1 MHPSSLIILVFW
13 TISILFMIASLE
25 ISVRAENSPWS
36 GWIKTSQMVTI
47 FAQGHTAV
55 TSIHLGRLAISSLH
69 DPVLAPKT
77 WAELFWTADHN
88 WQGPVGIAQTA
99 WGILRLRRK
108 ISFTF
113 LLFAATSLVAFFAPT
128 ALDRAYSRDLDKRQ
142 YSLPTQV
149 RVMSRGT
156 MDVAIV
162 GPQLAVGLSSWVSGE
177 SAHVMFM
184 NQLSYESSTSYAQF
198 ITASIDH
205 QHAETAR
212 LLGILENG
220 YCYELTADP
229 IGQGSLN
236 PPEPP
241 SSNNDMS
248 AWCTK
253 HGLNAQYEKHE
264 INLEDST
271 ALSVAWCTGFNA
283 TLTKDWMN
291 HPDGYTTTVVAWVNA
306 TRGLN
311 STQSYINCTST
322 TQVGNATIEQQS
334 PTSPRSKS
342 KDFQFSSLL
351 HENVTLDQTPFLPP
365 LYAAF
370 VGLTQQFAPST
381 DTTVSGIRS
390 ASLMRMLGYGENVI
404 GTSDRDT
411 AYMAPLLDQVASH
424 LEDGRMHM
432 AVAIQNV
439 GARTFV
445 PIRILQSDL
454 AAIPGAFTRSLPW
467 AIVTYVLLVVWLALL
482 IYGTMR
488 MYGPTFG
495 NSLDSYAAARL
506 LADMP
511 HLVEGYCAGAPSGN
525 PKLRTTFERVGDEN
539 PSEDV
544 GHITSGGK
552 GQLEKDRGYGA
563 RKIRG

>member
-1 MHPSSLIILVFW
+1 
-13 TISILFMIASLE
+13 MIASLE
-25 ISVRAENSPWS
+25 KSVRAEDFPWS
-36 GWIKTSQMVTI
+36 RWIKTSQMVTI

-69 DPVLAPKT
+69 DCALAPKT

-88 WQGPVGIAQTA
+88 WQGPVGIAKTA

-113 LLFAATSLVAFFAPT
+113 LLFATTSLVAFFTPT

-142 YSLPTQV
+142 YSLPAEV

-156 MDVAIV
+156 MNATIV
-162 GPQLAVGLSSWVSGE
+162 GPQLAVGLGSWVSGE
-177 SAHVMFM
+177 LATTTFM
-184 NQLSYESSTSYAQF
+184 NQLSYRDSELYSRF
-198 ITASIDH
+198 VTASIGQ
-205 QHAETAR
+205 QHGDTAR
-212 LLGILENG
+212 LSGILENG
-220 YCYELTADP
+220 RCNEVTEDP
-229 IGQGSLN
+229 IRQGSLK

-241 SSNNDMS
+241 LSNNDMS
-248 AWCTK
+248 AWCLK
-253 HGLNAQYEKHE
+253 HGLYAQYEKHE
-264 INLEDST
+264 INIDDSN
-271 ALSVAWCTGFNA
+271 ALSMAWCTGFNA

-311 STQSYINCTST
+311 STQGYINCTST
-322 TQVGNATIEQQS
+322 TQIGEATIEQQS
-334 PTSPRSKS
+334 STRPWFVN
-342 KDFQFSSLL
+342 KDFQFLSLL
-351 HENVTLDQTPFLPP
+351 DENVSLDQTPFLPP
-365 LYAAF
+365 FYAVF

-381 DTTVSGIRS
+381 DTTVSAIRS
-390 ASLMRMLGYGENVI
+390 ASLMRMLGYAEGAI
-404 GTSDRDT
+404 DASGKDI
-411 AYMAPLLDQVASH
+411 AYMAPPLHGVISRLV
-424 LEDGRMHM
+424 DGGMHM

-439 GARTFV
+439 GARTYV
-445 PIRILQSDL
+445 PIRILQYDK
-454 AAIPGAFTRSLPW
+454 AAKPGAFTRSVPW

-482 IYGTMR
+482 AYGTMR

-495 NSLDSYAAARL
+495 SSLDSYAAARL

-511 HLVEGYCAGAPSGN
+511 HLVEGYCAGAPSDN

-539 PSEDV
+539 ASEDV

-563 RKIRG
+563 RKTSG